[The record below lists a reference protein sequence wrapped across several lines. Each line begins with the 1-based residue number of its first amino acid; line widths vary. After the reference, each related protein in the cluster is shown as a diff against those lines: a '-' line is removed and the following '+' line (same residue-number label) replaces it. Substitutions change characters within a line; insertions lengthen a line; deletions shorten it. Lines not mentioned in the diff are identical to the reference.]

1 MVGWR
6 VRAWT
11 VLVGLLAFAGL
22 GFALVAAISWQPTV
36 PEKPTVVAVTA
47 SSVVLDWDDV
57 PSAVE
62 YQLSMREGEW
72 LALPQDDIRLDFDGS
87 SAVISQLP
95 AGTNL
100 AFGVRARAPI
110 GKWSDWS
117 EVLWDVNLTDTTS
130 VPSHPGYLTVSGR
143 APGRVELDW
152 QDVPDADSYQ
162 IHFSNARDSG
172 APWTLL
178 PTEDI
183 DLWLDGSRA
192 IVNGLP
198 ESTDLAYR
206 FTVRAANQLGS
217 SGWSEVVTAPG
228 ALDTPSEVIG
238 RRYGPGRVLLNWA
251 NVFDATSY
259 QVGLLL
265 NKETVDQWAILPV
278 EGIQVSLD
286 GTSATI
292 GPLPQESEIEYSFV
306 VRAISAIGES
316 NWSGII
322 QVPVD
327 LIPPEKLAAWHGELG
342 AVLMSWGNIPAAD
355 TYQIRLWH
363 RVENQPAWVQLPA
376 ENIEVALDGPS
387 AILRQLPA
395 YAGYFFQVRSVDAAE
410 VPSPW
415 SEVVYLQNQVGLQL
429 PAPPEAPFGP
439 ATFTPVPTPTLEPT
453 FTPTP
458 TATLEPIP
466 TVEPTPTPTPEPRR
480 RSSRSSRPN
489 TPTPA
494 PTPTFTPTPEAWLY
508 PNPASSGLPKYKWTE
523 FTIMGDTQRVSVFF
537 SDTKMAV
544 GGGKY
549 NNTEGV
555 NKGVP
560 MTAEEACASPYYDG
574 PFATTRGNTIYATG
588 CEEGDAVIRL
598 WEWNRGADWRD
609 LHSHEFQVVE
619 VVE

>member
-22 GFALVAAISWQPTV
+22 GLALVAAISWQPTV
-36 PEKPTVVAVTA
+36 PEKPNVVAVTA

-100 AFGVRARAPI
+100 AFGVRARAPF

-306 VRAISAIGES
+306 VRAIGAIGES

-327 LIPPEKLAAWHGELG
+327 LNPPNDLFAWHGELG
-342 AVLMSWGNIPAAD
+342 AVLMSWGNVPAAD

-415 SEVVYLQNQVGLQL
+415 SEVIYLQNQAGIQL
-429 PAPPEAPFGP
+429 PAPPEAPFVP
-439 ATFTPVPTPTLEPT
+439 ATFTPVPTPTLVPT

-466 TVEPTPTPTPEPRR
+466 TVEPTPTPTPAPRR

-494 PTPTFTPTPEAWLY
+494 PTPTFTATPEAWLD
-508 PNPASSGLPKYKWTE
+508 PNPASSGLPKHKWTK
-523 FTIMGDTQRVSVFF
+523 FTIRGDNERVSVFF
-537 SDTKMAV
+537 SDTKMVFVRGNA
-544 GGGKY
+544 GDLMK
-549 NNTEGV
+549 
-555 NKGVP
+555 P
-560 MTAEEACASPYYDG
+560 EEMPKDACENPSLHYG
-574 PFATTRGNTIYATG
+574 SPFATTASDTTFYVTG
-588 CEEGDAVIRL
+588 CGEIGDDAVISF
-598 WEWNRGADWRD
+598 WEWNPYPVAWRD
-609 LHSHEFQVVE
+609 LESSHEFQVVE
-619 VVE
+619 

>member
-36 PEKPTVVAVTA
+36 PEKPNVVAVTA

-117 EVLWDVNLTDTTS
+117 EVLWDVNLPGTPS
-130 VPSHPGYLTVSGR
+130 VPSHPGHLTVSGR

-306 VRAISAIGES
+306 VRAINAIGES

-363 RVENQPAWVQLPA
+363 MDGNQPSWAELPLGD
-376 ENIEVALDGPS
+376 IEVSLDGPS
-387 AILRQLPA
+387 AVLRQLPA

-429 PAPPEAPFGP
+429 PAPPKAPFVP

-466 TVEPTPTPTPEPRR
+466 TVEPTPTPTPAPRR
-480 RSSRSSRPN
+480 RSSRRSSRPN

-494 PTPTFTPTPEAWLY
+494 PTPTYTPTPSAWLY
-508 PNPASSGLPKYKWTE
+508 PNPAASGLPMDEWTE
-523 FTIMGDTQRVSVFF
+523 FTVRGGNQTVSVFF
-537 SDTKMAV
+537 HAGKMRS
-544 GGGKY
+544 GGGAYVKDEEDVCEDED
-549 NNTEGV
+549 EGH
-555 NKGVP
+555 
-560 MTAEEACASPYYDG
+560 SFDG
-574 PFATTRGNTIYATG
+574 PYATKSGQTIYAIG
-588 CEEGDAVIRL
+588 CKEGEARIVLRDYSTK
-598 WEWNRGADWRD
+598 DWDD
-609 LHSHEFQVVE
+609 LVSYDFE

>member
-36 PEKPTVVAVTA
+36 PEKPNVVAVTA

-62 YQLSMREGEW
+62 YQLSMRESEW
-72 LALPQDDIRLDFDGS
+72 LALPQNDIRLDFDGS
-87 SAVISQLP
+87 SAEISQLP
-95 AGTNL
+95 EGTNL
-100 AFGVRARAPI
+100 AFGVRARAPF

-117 EVLWDVNLTDTTS
+117 EVLWDVNLPGTTS
-130 VPSHPGYLTVSGR
+130 VLSHPGHLTVSGR
-143 APGRVELDW
+143 APGRVDLDW

-306 VRAISAIGES
+306 VRAINAIGES

-429 PAPPEAPFGP
+429 PAPPEAPFVP

-466 TVEPTPTPTPEPRR
+466 TVEPTPTPTPAPRR
-480 RSSRSSRPN
+480 RSSGRSSRPN

-494 PTPTFTPTPEAWLY
+494 PAPKPAPKSAPDAWLD
-508 PNPASSGLPKYKWTE
+508 PNPATSGLPMHVWTE
-523 FTIMGDTQRVSVFF
+523 FTVRGGHDEVSVFF
-537 SDTKMAV
+537 HAGKMRSGNV
-544 GGGKY
+544 
-549 NNTEGV
+549 EF
-555 NKGVP
+555 
-560 MTAEEACASPYYDG
+560 AESGENIETICDRYIYDG
-574 PFATTRGNTIYATG
+574 PFATRSDKTIFAVG
-588 CEEGDAVIRL
+588 CEEGDANITLR
-598 WEWNRGADWRD
+598 DWKND
-609 LHSHEFQVVE
+609 WVELDSYDFQVVE
-619 VVE
+619 

>member
-11 VLVGLLAFAGL
+11 VLVGLLAFSGL

-36 PEKPTVVAVTA
+36 PEKPNVVAVTA

-72 LALPQDDIRLDFDGS
+72 LALPQDNIRLDFDGS
-87 SAVISQLP
+87 SAEISQLP

-100 AFGVRARAPI
+100 AFGVRARAPF

-117 EVLWDVNLTDTTS
+117 EVLWDVDLPGTTS
-130 VPSHPGYLTVSGR
+130 VLSQPGHLTISGR

-178 PTEDI
+178 PTADI

-278 EGIQVSLD
+278 EDIQVLMD

-292 GPLPQESEIEYSFV
+292 GPLPQETEAEYSFV
-306 VRAISAIGES
+306 VRAISSIGES

-342 AVLMSWGNIPAAD
+342 AVLMSWANVPAAD

-363 RVENQPAWVQLPA
+363 RVENQPAWVQLPL
-376 ENIEVALDGPS
+376 ENIEVSLDGPS
-387 AILRQLPA
+387 AVLRQLPA
-395 YAGYFFQVRSVDAAE
+395 YAGYFLQVRSVDAAE

-429 PAPPEAPFGP
+429 PAPPEAPFVP
-439 ATFTPVPTPTLEPT
+439 ATFTPVPTPTLVPT

-458 TATLEPIP
+458 TATLVPKP
-466 TVEPTPTPTPEPRR
+466 TLEPTPTPTPEPRR

-494 PTPTFTPTPEAWLY
+494 PPPSFTATPEPKAWLY
-508 PNPASSGLPKYKWTE
+508 PNPAASGLPKHEWTE
-523 FTIMGDTQRVSVFF
+523 FKVMGGNQEVSVFF
-537 SDTKMAV
+537 TAARMRSGSSPFSPGETQEV
-544 GGGKY
+544 
-549 NNTEGV
+549 
-555 NKGVP
+555 
-560 MTAEEACASPYYDG
+560 MTPEEACGTDNDMDTHDG
-574 PFATTRGNTIYATG
+574 PFATASGRYIYAIG
-588 CEEGDAVIRL
+588 CVAGDAVITLR
-598 WEWNRGADWRD
+598 DWSND
-609 LHSHEFQVVE
+609 WVELHSHEFQVVE
-619 VVE
+619 

>member
-11 VLVGLLAFAGL
+11 VLVGLLTFAGL

-36 PEKPTVVAVTA
+36 PEKPTVVAASA

-62 YQLSMREGEW
+62 YQLSMRESEW
-72 LALPQDDIRLDFDGS
+72 LALPQNDIRLDFDGS

-95 AGTNL
+95 EGRNL
-100 AFGVRARAPI
+100 AFGVRARAPF

-117 EVLWDVNLTDTTS
+117 EVLWDVNLPGS
-130 VPSHPGYLTVSGR
+130 HSLPSHPGHLTVSGR

-198 ESTDLAYR
+198 ESTDQAYR
-206 FTVRAANQLGS
+206 FTVRASNPLGS

-228 ALDTPSEVIG
+228 ALDTPSEITG

-265 NKETVDQWAILPV
+265 NKETVDLWAILPV
-278 EGIQVSLD
+278 EGIQVSVD

-306 VRAISAIGES
+306 VRAINAIGES

-395 YAGYFFQVRSVDAAE
+395 YAGYFFQVRSVDAAQ

-415 SEVVYLQNQVGLQL
+415 SEVVYLQNQVGIQL
-429 PAPPEAPFGP
+429 PTPPEAPFVP

-458 TATLEPIP
+458 TATLVPIP

-494 PTPTFTPTPEAWLY
+494 PTPTYTPTPSAWLD
-508 PNPASSGLPKYKWTE
+508 PHPAASGLPKHEWTE
-523 FTIMGDTQRVSVFF
+523 FTVNGGNQKVSVFF
-537 SDTKMAV
+537 HATRMRSGSSPFGLT
-544 GGGKY
+544 
-549 NNTEGV
+549 
-555 NKGVP
+555 P
-560 MTAEEACASPYYDG
+560 EEACEGGTHDG
-574 PFATTRGNTIYATG
+574 PFATASGNTIYATG
-588 CEEGDAVIRL
+588 CEEGDALITLRDYSTD
-598 WEWNRGADWRD
+598 DWDD
-609 LHSHEFQVVE
+609 LVSYDFE